1 MVQGSFA
8 ASQWLVSLIAVIVQ
22 AGVGPTL
29 YPCLRLNCQYQ
40 PAEASVLSVA
50 ELPWFVEPKF

>member
-8 ASQWLVSLIAVIVQ
+8 ASQLLFSDIGAVLK
-22 AGVGPTL
+22 AGVGVDPFVGPAL

-50 ELPWFVEPKF
+50 ELA